1 MNATIRIKELPGA
14 AADAA
19 SAGLRIERITG
30 ALGAR
35 IHGVDLRHPPSAAQ
49 RAAIQCAFDEHL
61 LLIFP
66 GQPLLSPEE
75 HMAFSE
81 LFGPHQDLPHI
92 PLVEGYPRL
101 QKVFAE
107 ASHVKGQVAGQNWH
121 ADSTFLPAPPMA
133 VIMRAVELPAYGGDT
148 SFVNVCQVFESLSPA
163 LQEFL
168 CGLKAVHSATRLF
181 GRAAREREVRLNMR
195 EGTDED
201 EGDKERV
208 HPVVRTHPRTGRRG
222 LFVNRVYTQR
232 FEGWT
237 AEESAPLLNHLYS
250 LLDKPEHGLRASW
263 HPGMVLM
270 WDNRFTQHRAIFDYA
285 GQRRLLVRTTIQGEV
300 PA

>member
-1 MNATIRIKELPGA
+1 MNTPTPLAPLS
-14 AADAA
+14 AADAQA
-19 SAGLRIERITG
+19 AGIRIERMTG

-35 IHGVDLRHPPSAAQ
+35 IHGVDLRQPLSDAQ
-49 RAAIQCAFDEHL
+49 RDVVQRAFDQHL
-61 LLIFP
+61 LLVFP
-66 GQPLLSPEE
+66 GQQALSPEE

-81 LFGPHQDLPHI
+81 IFGAHQDLPHI
-92 PLVEGYPRL
+92 PLVDGYPRL

-121 ADSTFLPAPPMA
+121 SDSSFLPAPPLGVA
-133 VIMRAVELPAYGGDT
+133 MRAVELPEFGGDT
-148 SFVNVCQVFESLSPA
+148 AFVNTCLVYESLSPA
-163 LQEFL
+163 LRDRLE
-168 CGLKAVHSATRLF
+168 GLRAVHSATRLF
-181 GRAAREREVRLNMR
+181 GAQSKERAVQVNMR
-195 EGTDED
+195 ANIQEGV
-201 EGDKERV
+201 GDKEQT

-237 AEESAPLLNHLYS
+237 AEESAPLLQYLYS
-250 LLDKPEHGLRASW
+250 LLDKPEFGVRASW
-263 HPGMVLM
+263 HENMVLL

-300 PA
+300 PV